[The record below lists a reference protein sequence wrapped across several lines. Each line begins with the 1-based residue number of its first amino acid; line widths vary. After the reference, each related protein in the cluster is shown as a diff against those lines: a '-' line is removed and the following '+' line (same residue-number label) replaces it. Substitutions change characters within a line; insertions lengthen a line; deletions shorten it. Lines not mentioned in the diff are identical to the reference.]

1 MEKIRIARFLAQCAV
16 NSRRKCEALIEE
28 GKVKVN
34 GVVVKELFFKVD
46 PEKDIVEYGGETLNI
61 ENKIAL
67 ALNKPPG
74 FLCTSKDD
82 FNRKTVL
89 DLVKDLKE
97 AKRLFPVGR
106 LDLNSRGLLI
116 MTNDGD
122 FAYKILHPKFNI
134 PKTYE
139 VILNKNLIGD
149 DIERL
154 GKGINIDGIKVD
166 IKGLILS
173 EKQENLN
180 KITLTIHEG
189 RKRIVRRIFKYLGY
203 EVMGLKRIKIGNF
216 YINGIAEG
224 SYKLLNQTDIK
235 KLLML
240 D

>member
-16 NSRRKCEALIEE
+16 NSRRKCETLIEE

-139 VILNKNLIGD
+139 VILNKNLIDD

-154 GKGINIDGIKVD
+154 RKGINIDGIKVD
-166 IKGLILS
+166 IKDLILS
-173 EKQENLN
+173 EKQDNLS

-216 YINGIAEG
+216 YINGIVEG